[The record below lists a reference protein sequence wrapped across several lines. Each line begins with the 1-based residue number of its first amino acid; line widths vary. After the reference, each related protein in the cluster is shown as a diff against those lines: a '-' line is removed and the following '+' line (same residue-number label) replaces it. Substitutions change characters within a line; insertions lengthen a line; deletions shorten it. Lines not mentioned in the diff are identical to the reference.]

1 MGFDLGVCM
10 YCFRFLTHVCQRENM
25 LAVAYFDHHSNL
37 EYVNKCALVDGLYML
52 NNQAPPVVK
61 I

>member
-52 NNQAPPVVK
+52 NK
-61 I
+61 

>member
-1 MGFDLGVCM
+1 
-10 YCFRFLTHVCQRENM
+10 M